1 MLPSTMLLIAGP
13 IHQYSFWLLFAYYG
27 ADDVLTSSAV
37 GVMNYIFVCV
47 VGFFSIDMIMKTWF
61 SSIYP
66 LSYKSYVAENQIEQ
80 VAN

>member
-47 VGFFSIDMIMKTWF
+47 VAFFSIDMIMKTWF
-61 SSIYP
+61 TSIYP
-66 LSYKSYVAENQIEQ
+66 LSYKNYVAESQNEQIT
-80 VAN
+80 N